1 MNPKRSTRR
10 YTVIEM
16 VAQDGSVP
24 GHVLIPSY
32 KISKS
37 QLIAEQPLTKYDG
50 TYLKKKKKRYT
61 TSKDK
66 EDFTMRW

>member
-50 TYLKKKKKRYT
+50 TYLKKKKK
-61 TSKDK
+61 KDTLHPK
-66 EDFTMRW
+66 TKRISQ

>member
-1 MNPKRSTRR
+1 
-10 YTVIEM
+10 M
-16 VAQDGSVP
+16 VAQDGSVQ

-37 QLIAEQPLTKYDG
+37 QLIAEQPRTKYAG
-50 TYLKKKKKRYT
+50 TYQKKKKKKRYP

-66 EDFTMRW
+66 EELTMSW